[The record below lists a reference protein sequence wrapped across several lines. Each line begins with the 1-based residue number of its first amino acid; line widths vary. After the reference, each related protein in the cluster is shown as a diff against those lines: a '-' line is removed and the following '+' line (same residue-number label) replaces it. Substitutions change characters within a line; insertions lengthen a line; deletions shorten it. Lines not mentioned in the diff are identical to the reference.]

1 MVHDIGEGGMQ
12 ACGCAVGRP
21 CTCGYSMRKT
31 EDNSTN
37 ITVDEDELIEVSSGV
52 ALRLKKKYFEEVSG
66 TRLYRLMHQYRL
78 SLRDAVVELTEII
91 TEAQAHK
98 KVIAF
103 ELVEIANRKARLT
116 GDGLKPPSKREIQE
130 NSYMASAYSD
140 MNPNLKTRPPG
151 FVASALPVAIQV
163 LEPHL
168 THLQTIL
175 TEAIQKARANLLGC
189 KNFVFNYASS
199 RIQCVVRG
207 GFDRARFVSS
217 LILFWCGAETAAVV
231 TLQCFFR
238 KAWANTRVAILRA
251 EHHRRICWHASI
263 QVQRTMRG
271 FFGRQRAETRR
282 RDFRYRL
289 QNAAAVTLQCWV
301 RCIAATRIV
310 KVRRQ
315 LAAAQRERNR
325 QECAL
330 RLIQRV
336 YRGHRGRTIAK
347 HRRIERSL
355 CPQVQAL
362 VDQFKASGGDIWA
375 LLKIVDSDY
384 REFNR
389 MAQLE
394 EENATTFVTK
404 VLWERQRHQEE
415 ALQKWHVS
423 RALESP
429 VVSHQRRIDSA
440 YERGSRDEFKSTP
453 KVIPP
458 TSLFEPS
465 ASRDSIHLNQIAPET
480 LDIHDKY
487 APGVIRQAMAQ
498 GFAVPEIL
506 AALRGLEARRKSTR
520 NIKLLLRELHRR
532 TPLMLHPFKSERIH
546 RQQQLPRQNLDIK
559 DIRKCYDILS
569 PSSDDNAP
577 LDDDISPVAQDL
589 VDNYILRAVPDGLD
603 TPISSFVFAAGM
615 LVYVPPLLDF
625 DGESTQLSTSWTTTP
640 NSHFIRRE
648 QLVSEAIAPIIELL
662 KAQHVVHGGDLDRT
676 TPAQLNTW
684 HIPSGLSHS
693 LLALVA
699 TCRKVQRA
707 TVGYSR
713 RIMRPRHSRLEFAR
727 KDGCASNTST
737 PDTIVYDS
745 NGLVTTPPAEKSSN
759 GLEDKMLRFAD
770 MKARIEATAFTPMT
784 LSSSLFDLLFQAV
797 FVVLPEEDHAMP
809 SDANLDVFI
818 HRLLDT
824 DLSMHATHRLLK
836 RRSQRTATLARTYA
850 NALKAGGCFTVQ
862 DIVNRPSL
870 RDFSIPDVVAEQIIT
885 HGAEFSNKCTIE
897 IIPTHVTAKIVAVG
911 AIVKSGLTI
920 GIPWETGPPGNS

>member
-1 MVHDIGEGGMQ
+1 
-12 ACGCAVGRP
+12 
-21 CTCGYSMRKT
+21 
-31 EDNSTN
+31 
-37 ITVDEDELIEVSSGV
+37 
-52 ALRLKKKYFEEVSG
+52 
-66 TRLYRLMHQYRL
+66 MHQYRL

-116 GDGLKPPSKREIQE
+116 GDGSKPPSKREIQE

-175 TEAIQKARANLLGC
+175 TEAIQKARANLVGC

-217 LILFWCGAETAAVV
+217 LILFWCGAETAAAV

-263 QVQRTMRG
+263 QVQRTVRG

-289 QNAAAVTLQCWV
+289 QNAAAVTLQCWLSESA
-301 RCIAATRIV
+301 IAKRYITI
-310 KVRRQ
+310 
-315 LAAAQRERNR
+315 
-325 QECAL
+325 QEWISLTFLKCAL
-330 RLIQRV
+330 RLVQRV

-404 VLWERQRHQEE
+404 VLRERQRHQEE

-506 AALRGLEARRKSTR
+506 AALYNNE
-520 NIKLLLRELHRR
+520 I
-532 TPLMLHPFKSERIH
+532 PLFMIH
-546 RQQQLPRQNLDIK
+546 IF
-559 DIRKCYDILS
+559 
-569 PSSDDNAP
+569 
-577 LDDDISPVAQDL
+577 
-589 VDNYILRAVPDGLD
+589 VDVD
-603 TPISSFVFAAGM
+603 
-615 LVYVPPLLDF
+615 
-625 DGESTQLSTSWTTTP
+625 
-640 NSHFIRRE
+640 
-648 QLVSEAIAPIIELL
+648 
-662 KAQHVVHGGDLDRT
+662 
-676 TPAQLNTW
+676 
-684 HIPSGLSHS
+684 
-693 LLALVA
+693 
-699 TCRKVQRA
+699 
-707 TVGYSR
+707 
-713 RIMRPRHSRLEFAR
+713 
-727 KDGCASNTST
+727 
-737 PDTIVYDS
+737 
-745 NGLVTTPPAEKSSN
+745 
-759 GLEDKMLRFAD
+759 
-770 MKARIEATAFTPMT
+770 
-784 LSSSLFDLLFQAV
+784 
-797 FVVLPEEDHAMP
+797 
-809 SDANLDVFI
+809 
-818 HRLLDT
+818 
-824 DLSMHATHRLLK
+824 
-836 RRSQRTATLARTYA
+836 
-850 NALKAGGCFTVQ
+850 
-862 DIVNRPSL
+862 
-870 RDFSIPDVVAEQIIT
+870 
-885 HGAEFSNKCTIE
+885 
-897 IIPTHVTAKIVAVG
+897 
-911 AIVKSGLTI
+911 
-920 GIPWETGPPGNS
+920 

>member
-1 MVHDIGEGGMQ
+1 
-12 ACGCAVGRP
+12 
-21 CTCGYSMRKT
+21 
-31 EDNSTN
+31 
-37 ITVDEDELIEVSSGV
+37 
-52 ALRLKKKYFEEVSG
+52 
-66 TRLYRLMHQYRL
+66 MHQYRL

-207 GFDRARFVSS
+207 GFDRARFFDDSS
-217 LILFWCGAETAAVV
+217 LQLSES
-231 TLQCFFR
+231 
-238 KAWANTRVAILRA
+238 AIAKRY
-251 EHHRRICWHASI
+251 ITI
-263 QVQRTMRG
+263 QEWISLT
-271 FFGRQRAETRR
+271 F
-282 RDFRYRL
+282 L
-289 QNAAAVTLQCWV
+289 
-301 RCIAATRIV
+301 
-310 KVRRQ
+310 K
-315 LAAAQRERNR
+315 
-325 QECAL
+325 CAL

-506 AALRGLEARRKSTR
+506 AALYNNE
-520 NIKLLLRELHRR
+520 I
-532 TPLMLHPFKSERIH
+532 PLFMIH
-546 RQQQLPRQNLDIK
+546 IF
-559 DIRKCYDILS
+559 
-569 PSSDDNAP
+569 
-577 LDDDISPVAQDL
+577 
-589 VDNYILRAVPDGLD
+589 VDVD
-603 TPISSFVFAAGM
+603 
-615 LVYVPPLLDF
+615 
-625 DGESTQLSTSWTTTP
+625 
-640 NSHFIRRE
+640 
-648 QLVSEAIAPIIELL
+648 
-662 KAQHVVHGGDLDRT
+662 
-676 TPAQLNTW
+676 
-684 HIPSGLSHS
+684 
-693 LLALVA
+693 
-699 TCRKVQRA
+699 
-707 TVGYSR
+707 
-713 RIMRPRHSRLEFAR
+713 
-727 KDGCASNTST
+727 
-737 PDTIVYDS
+737 
-745 NGLVTTPPAEKSSN
+745 
-759 GLEDKMLRFAD
+759 
-770 MKARIEATAFTPMT
+770 
-784 LSSSLFDLLFQAV
+784 
-797 FVVLPEEDHAMP
+797 
-809 SDANLDVFI
+809 
-818 HRLLDT
+818 
-824 DLSMHATHRLLK
+824 
-836 RRSQRTATLARTYA
+836 
-850 NALKAGGCFTVQ
+850 
-862 DIVNRPSL
+862 
-870 RDFSIPDVVAEQIIT
+870 
-885 HGAEFSNKCTIE
+885 
-897 IIPTHVTAKIVAVG
+897 
-911 AIVKSGLTI
+911 
-920 GIPWETGPPGNS
+920 